1 MRSLSHRKSDKLLAA
16 AALFAATW
24 SCAVPAAPASVDTT
38 SKAKATQTG
47 LASYYSRRFDG
58 KKTAGGTTF
67 SNDELV
73 AAHASY
79 PLGTVVRVTNLEK
92 GGSVDVRITDRGAS
106 RRNRREGVI
115 IDVSQA
121 AAKRLD
127 MKKDGRVRVR
137 VEVLKWGEDDHKPLR
152 DDKKRAG

>member
-1 MRSLSHRKSDKLLAA
+1 MKTSVVLAA

-24 SCAVPAAPASVDTT
+24 SYAAPAVPESADPG

-79 PLGTVVRVTNLEK
+79 PLGTVVRVTNLEN
-92 GGSVDVRITDRGAS
+92 GDSVDVRITDRGAS
-106 RRNRREGVI
+106 RRSRRQGVI

-137 VEVLKWGEDDHKPLR
+137 VEVLKWGDDAHKPLR